1 VISIQIQE
9 LSEKIGE
16 GTTTIQEENNVINFF
31 LQTSS
36 VATRRFDLFSLG
48 SLQTIPKR
56 STTTATAV
64 VTTTTGRATANDV

>member
-1 VISIQIQE
+1 MISIQIQE

>member
-16 GTTTIQEENNVINFF
+16 GTTTIQEENSVINFF
-31 LQTSS
+31 PQTSS